1 MVIVFYI
8 SGHGFGHATRDL
20 EVIRTFS
27 NSPGTR
33 IVVRT
38 SVPAWFLKRSARAL
52 FDVQPCE
59 TDTGITQIDSLQIE
73 ESETV
78 RQAAAFYGTF
88 DRRVEAEAGVLEELG
103 ASVVVGDVPP
113 LAFAAAA
120 RAGIAS
126 IAVANFTWD
135 WIYAAYPAF
144 RVDAPRVLR
153 TIAEAYSHAT
163 LALRL
168 PFAGGF
174 ETMRTIREV
183 PLVARRSH
191 RTRDENRRLI
201 DLDHRRPVVL
211 ASFGGHGVALAF
223 DRIAE
228 INDLTLIVTDYE
240 AASVPQG
247 KSVHGRLRRFTG
259 EMLEAADIKYEDLV
273 AAADVVVSKPGYG
286 IVSECIANQTALLYT
301 SRGVFAENDVLLAG
315 MKPVVRS
322 RFISQDDLRSG
333 LWEPSIRA
341 LLAEPEPPECMPT
354 DGASVV
360 ASAISQCVP
369 VGPGLQTGHA
379 T

>member
-20 EVIRTFS
+20 EVIRHIQQQR
-27 NSPGTR
+27 PGTR

-38 SVPAWFLKRSARAL
+38 SVPAWFLNRSASAPI
-52 FDVQPCE
+52 DVQPCE
-59 TDTGITQIDSLQIE
+59 TDTGLSQIDSLQIDE
-73 ESETV
+73 PETI
-78 RQAAAFYGTF
+78 RRATAFYGTF
-88 DRRVEAEAGVLEELG
+88 DSRVAAEAGILRELG

-120 RAGIAS
+120 SAGVAS

-135 WIYAAYPAF
+135 WIYAAYAAF
-144 RVDAPRVLR
+144 RADRPRVLH

-174 ETMRTIREV
+174 ETMRRIQEV
-183 PLVARRSH
+183 PLVARQSQRPRAES
-191 RTRDENRRLI
+191 RRLL

-211 ASFGGHGVALAF
+211 ASFGGHGAALAF

-228 INDLTLIVTDYE
+228 INDMTLVVTDYE
-240 AASVPQG
+240 ATAVRQSQSVE
-247 KSVHGRLRRFTG
+247 GRLRLFTG
-259 EMLEAADIKYEDLV
+259 QMLEEAGVRYEDLV

-301 SRGVFAENDVLLAG
+301 SRGVFAENDVLIAG
-315 MKPVVRS
+315 MQPVVRS

-341 LLAEPEPPECMPT
+341 LLAEPEPREHMPT

-360 ASAISQCVP
+360 ASAI
-369 VGPGLQTGHA
+369 LA
-379 T
+379 TAFR